1 MPAVSVHGVQSDG
14 GDGACQLAK
23 EKLASLLCRL
33 VPWWSFGPSTNK
45 VQYAVQ
51 LITVDSSDSSG
62 NDGAWGTFN
71 VGAGTPL
78 QSLQLLASTQNPESW
93 VILDEGCVATDP
105 KNCSV
110 TRGGVY
116 VYSNSSSWVKKG
128 VYGLTS
134 ESSLGYTQNSDAG
147 AYGWDNVALA
157 TPDGADIMLNHS
169 VIAGLATK
177 DFYMG
182 SLGLAARAIEWQD
195 HTDNDSYSRDSLI
208 TTLQKQ
214 KRIPTLSYGYTAG
227 ASYKNAPPSLT
238 LGGYDTS
245 RLTPNDV
252 TFSFSQSPLR
262 RFIVAIQA
270 ISVTK
275 SLAESQ
281 LLPTGIYTLV
291 DSTVPHIWL
300 PLAACQA
307 FEDAFGIIF
316 DPISNFYIVNDTQHE
331 AMLKQGAEVT
341 FQLGTSLIGGSVINI
356 TLPYASF
363 DLEIGPPFTKSPK
376 RYFPLRR
383 AKDDTQYTLGRT
395 FLQEAFLVV
404 DYDNQRFSVSQAQY
418 TEGAPRHVIAT
429 NANSGNKPSNNSTTS
444 DNPAIVKTS
453 SNSSHGIG
461 TGAIAGIAVSI
472 VLIALAAV
480 GYLFWWRPRSRRAKK
495 EKNIKNKPELDGE
508 EKPRL
513 QEAYG
518 KRRSLAES
526 THEPKKGASMHVNE
540 VSKTPPVEL
549 DGDFGGSPNAG
560 TSYEHTGRAEL
571 PSPDPFRPELESP
584 GLGIIRSELSTPEPR
599 SELSAADPSLVPEL
613 TSRELAH
620 EMSSNRNSQVRP
632 SSLRMDSGDSDHI
645 SPHDSA
651 SVRPHLHGRKNSD
664 DTVPTPVSPQP
675 RRPSIRYNQRRHSG
689 HRPHQIRLHSSS
701 SHDTFQTR
709 FNESA
714 STPQPQPQG
723 SPSPFSSPPLGAYPS
738 PSLSGLNSPTLP
750 HSRLNDNGPP
760 TPGIDISEKDPLIT
774 ASMPQQREQQQQQ
787 QFRGRFS
794 ENLTSD
800 PKSMMPVEGRPRSDR
815 SVDVKTEVEKLE
827 DRLRRD
833 GGSF

>member
-1 MPAVSVHGVQSDG
+1 MFRIIPTLLLLIVLRAVRSDVQPAPIVI
-14 GDGACQLAK
+14 
-23 EKLASLLCRL
+23 E
-33 VPWWSFGPSTNK
+33 PSGNF
-45 VQYAVQ
+45 
-51 LITVDSSDSSG
+51 SG

-71 VGAGTPL
+71 VGVGTPL
-78 QSLQLLASTQNPESW
+78 QSLQLLASTQNPETW

-116 VYSNSSSWVKKG
+116 VYSNSSSWAKKG

-134 ESSLGYTQNSDAG
+134 ESNLGYTQNSDAG

-157 TPDGADIMLNHS
+157 TPDGADIMLNRS

-195 HTDNDSYSRDSLI
+195 HKSTVTHTN
-208 TTLQKQ
+208 
-214 KRIPTLSYGYTAG
+214 AE
-227 ASYKNAPPSLT
+227 NAPPSLT

-245 RLTPNDV
+245 RFTPNDV
-252 TFSFSQSPLR
+252 TFSFSSSPLR

-281 LLPTGIYTLV
+281 LLGTGIYTLV

-307 FEDAFGIIF
+307 FEDAFGIMF
-316 DPISNFYIVNDTQHE
+316 DPITNFYIVNDTQHD
-331 AMLKQGAEVT
+331 AMVKQGAEVT

-383 AKDDTQYTLGRT
+383 AKDETQHTLGRT
-395 FLQEAFLVV
+395 ILQEMFLLV
-404 DYDNQRFSVSQAQY
+404 DYDNQQFSLSQAQY

-429 NANSGNKPSNNSTTS
+429 NAKSGVKPSNNSTTS

-461 TGAIAGIAVSI
+461 TGAIAGIAVGI
-472 VLIALAAV
+472 VVIALLAV
-480 GYLFWWRPRSRRAKK
+480 GCFFLRGRSRRSKK
-495 EKNIKNKPELDGE
+495 NKNIKGKVELDGE
-508 EKPRL
+508 PEPKGVY
-513 QEAYG
+513 EAYG
-518 KRRSLAES
+518 KRRSLVES
-526 THEPKKGASMHVNE
+526 THETKKGASIGVGE
-540 VSKTPPVEL
+540 VSKTPPAEL
-549 DGDFGGSPNAG
+549 HGDFGGSPNAG
-560 TSYEHTGRAEL
+560 TSHEYAGVAEL

-599 SELSAADPSLVPEL
+599 SELSTADPSLVPEL

-620 EMSSNRNSQVRP
+620 EMSSNRNSQIRP
-632 SSLRMDSGDSDHI
+632 SSIRMDSVESDII

-651 SVRPHLHGRKNSD
+651 SIRPHLHGRKNSE
-664 DTVPTPVSPQP
+664 DTLQTPVSPQP
-675 RRPSIRYNQRRHSG
+675 KRPSIRYSQRRHSG
-689 HRPHQIRLHSSS
+689 QRPHQIRLHSSS

-723 SPSPFSSPPLGAYPS
+723 SPSPFTSPPLGTYPS
-738 PSLSGLNSPTLP
+738 PSLSGLNSPTMIP

-760 TPGIDISEKDPLIT
+760 TPGIDISEKDPL
-774 ASMPQQREQQQQQ
+774 MPQQQREQQQQ

-800 PKSMMPVEGRPRSDR
+800 PEMMMPVVEGRPRSDR

-827 DRLRRD
+827 DRLRRE
-833 GGSF
+833 GSF